1 MGKRILYCAST
12 ASHILNF
19 HLPYLQFFK
28 EQGWRVDVAVAGAGA
43 GADHGAAEIPYADNV
58 LELPIKKNLL
68 AIENLRAIFAV
79 KRLIIENRYDIISAH
94 TTLAGAVVRLAVML
108 AGKRCS
114 GNIVY
119 TSHGYFFNEKRRLS
133 ELPYLWVERLLA
145 PVTDVLMVMN
155 SVDHRLAKRYKLG
168 KKITFIP
175 GMGLDL
181 AKFSGVSDKEKK
193 KLKIAAG
200 YKENDF
206 LIVYAAE
213 MSKRKSQ
220 GELIRAFALAAAEE
234 PSLKL
239 LLAGDGALK
248 ARCEKMA
255 QRYGL
260 NDRICFLGHVSDMAS
275 LYRICDLA
283 VSTSRCEGLPF
294 NVMEAMA
301 CGLPVVAS
309 RIKGHIDLLKGYQNH
324 LIYELGNQYKLS
336 KMLLLFY
343 RDKGLRERV
352 GNENKVLITRY
363 GIDLVK
369 PVVIANY
376 DETHD

>member
-1 MGKRILYCAST
+1 MMDKGIFYCAST
-12 ASHILNF
+12 SSHILNF

-108 AGKRCS
+108 AGKRRC

-181 AKFSGVSDKEKK
+181 SKFSGVSDKEKK

-213 MSKRKSQ
+213 MSKRKNQ
-220 GELIRAFALAAAEE
+220 GELIRAFALAAAAE

-260 NDRICFLGHVSDMAS
+260 NDRVCFLGHVSDMAS

-283 VSTSRCEGLPF
+283 VSTSRSEGLPF

-309 RIKGHIDLLKGYQNH
+309 RIKGHTDLLGGLQERFLYN
-324 LIYELGNQYKLS
+324 LEEERALTE
-336 KMLLLFY
+336 MLLTLC
-343 RDKGLRERV
+343 RDEALRYVLGDENRMRVRKYGLELVRSAV
-352 GNENKVLITRY
+352 INRY
-363 GIDLVK
+363 GGF
-369 PVVIANY
+369 
-376 DETHD
+376 